1 VIPCICILKRDFW
14 DIEVSKLHGYQYSQF
29 RMKVENLHIVS
40 SQKESIEGDVGRGA
54 ETICRRIMRGH
65 VNDGVAIGLVV
76 AVSTIEIS

>member
-1 VIPCICILKRDFW
+1 MSIQAAFW
-14 DIEVSKLHGYQYSQF
+14 
-29 RMKVENLHIVS
+29 MKVENVHRVS

-76 AVSTIEIS
+76 AVSTIEVPLNHRYAQMGHLQRP